1 LFTPGFS
8 HIQLFYAA
16 SPLTVARWAMPIPQ
30 NQLHHLRAFMNRPV
44 TATPLRRALRLSVL
58 AAPVLVAASVPAR
71 AAVITANEILDQF
84 NAVVTDN
91 FSTNSDVEGR
101 LVAGNI
107 NNSQSSTF
115 YKSPNPLSSP
125 SSFKG
130 VNALTIQSCPSCNVN
145 NGGGVNFITSNSGTF
160 NLNAG
165 GSVAQNNPAFTMSEF
180 TTPLNALQTTL
191 AGLTSN
197 STVSSPNS
205 NSLVFDV
212 TPVHGVSV
220 FDISGSDLAGGPGDN
235 YNITF
240 MNATAA
246 TTIVI
251 DVTGTFTEGGGEN
264 FNGDTFLNEHVIWN
278 FEDATNVSVKQWHGA
293 VLAGD
298 ATVTNNSP
306 MEGFL
311 YSKNF
316 VGGGELHDFPFE
328 GTLPSAVPEPST
340 WAMMALG
347 FAGLGF
353 LGFRS
358 RKAATA

>member
-1 LFTPGFS
+1 
-8 HIQLFYAA
+8 
-16 SPLTVARWAMPIPQ
+16 
-30 NQLHHLRAFMNRPV
+30 MNRPV
-44 TATPLRRALRLSVL
+44 TATLLRRALLLSVL
-58 AAPVLVAASVPAR
+58 AAPVLVAASVPAS

-115 YKSPNPLSSP
+115 FENPSPSSSP
-125 SSFKG
+125 SSFQG

-145 NGGGVNFITSNSGTF
+145 HGGGVNFITSNSGTF
-160 NLNAG
+160 NLNGG
-165 GSVAQNNPAFTMSEF
+165 GSVAQNNPSFAMSDF
-180 TTPLNALQTTL
+180 TTPLNGLQTDL

-197 STVSSPNS
+197 SAFSTPNP

-212 TPVHGVSV
+212 TPVDGVAV
-220 FDISGSDLAGGPGDN
+220 FDITGTQLGAGN
-235 YNITF
+235 QNITF
-240 MNATAA
+240 SDETSAS
-246 TTIVI
+246 TIVI
-251 DVTGTFTEGGGEN
+251 NVTGSFTEGGGEN

-278 FEDATNVSVKQWHGA
+278 FEDATSVNVKSWHGA

-298 ATVTNNSP
+298 ASVTNSSP

-311 YSKNF
+311 YAENF
-316 VGGGELHDFPFE
+316 TGGGELHDFPFE
-328 GTLPSAVPEPST
+328 GIVPGTPEPST
-340 WAMMALG
+340 WAMMAIG

-353 LGFRS
+353 LGFR
-358 RKAATA
+358 RRTAPTA